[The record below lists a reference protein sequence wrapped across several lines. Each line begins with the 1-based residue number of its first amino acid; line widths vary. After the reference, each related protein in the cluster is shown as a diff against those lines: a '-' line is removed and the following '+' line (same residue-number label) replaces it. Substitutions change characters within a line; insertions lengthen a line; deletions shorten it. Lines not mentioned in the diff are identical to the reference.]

1 MVEYLAGGRIQ
12 GSSSVGAVDTL
23 GTAVNGTNSGTV
35 TDNNTP
41 FYGETSVAFDNNDAV
56 HDLGTTSSFAG
67 LVKEDFTVIFWAK
80 AAAVG
85 NGGAGSNNGWGS
97 GSSSNTYAG
106 NQGTILNC
114 GQVSGNGSNQGF
126 VISFDDEGSQEFY
139 MWMGDGN
146 GNVILNDVI
155 GSNDVADTD
164 NNWHLYM
171 FHFDN
176 TNSQVKIYRDG
187 GSSAIQTTS
196 YASQVSST
204 SATTYKKMFM
214 GRQADDD
221 GRYFIGSLADVS
233 IWKRLVTTSEFNTLW
248 GTFQDNTSTATN
260 SVKGVRV
267 DALSDESGLLAH
279 WKLNDLNFTN
289 SASVTDEKT
298 TITNVPVGTRF
309 EETDTRKIWR
319 MSNGGTMSSLDED
332 FSSYSDQAAANASWV
347 PTNDQAALR
356 VDTSANV
363 LKYEINSS
371 YGSYPNVTNCNTL
384 KDLGENAITGD
395 FTLKFK
401 FRILSNGNQ
410 INYNCSCIFGI
421 FETTNVNDNG
431 TNDSGIGIQPTFQS
445 GDESIRFNV
454 QYGYSNFNRTG
465 NSFDSVLGAD
475 VDDYWVKIVR
485 SGSTS
490 TCYIYSDAYSTLMRP
505 ALSVHDDKGN
515 ALRYIGFKNYMRFN
529 AGGGNYATFEVDDIE
544 LDLTPSWVE
553 KGRK

>member
-1 MVEYLAGGRIQ
+1 M
-12 GSSSVGAVDTL
+12 
-23 GTAVNGTNSGTV
+23 
-35 TDNNTP
+35 
-41 FYGETSVAFDNNDAV
+41 
-56 HDLGTTSSFAG
+56 
-67 LVKEDFTVIFWAK
+67 
-80 AAAVG
+80 
-85 NGGAGSNNGWGS
+85 
-97 GSSSNTYAG
+97 
-106 NQGTILNC
+106 
-114 GQVSGNGSNQGF
+114 
-126 VISFDDEGSQEFY
+126 
-139 MWMGDGN
+139 
-146 GNVILNDVI
+146 
-155 GSNDVADTD
+155 
-164 NNWHLYM
+164 
-171 FHFDN
+171 
-176 TNSQVKIYRDG
+176 
-187 GSSAIQTTS
+187 
-196 YASQVSST
+196 
-204 SATTYKKMFM
+204 AT
-214 GRQADDD
+214 G
-221 GRYFIGSLADVS
+221 
-233 IWKRLVTTSEFNTLW
+233 WKRLAHKKLSSAAVTIDS
-248 GTFQDNTSTATN
+248 GTFAVADLLRIVVYTSGTNTETQIRFNSDTGNNYSSNRENDGGNEADFTSQSMSKNNATGDGLGTVMTATIYNRADKEKQAFCQQVASDADGASNAPRRAQGALKWANTSDRITSIQVVNNYGSGNTFAAGSYITVFAAT
-260 SVKGVRV
+260 
-267 DALSDESGLLAH
+267 DD
-279 WKLNDLNFTN
+279 
-289 SASVTDEKT
+289 SVTDEKT

-309 EETDTRKIWR
+309 EETDTRKIYR

-410 INYNCSCIFGI
+410 INYNCSCVFGI
-421 FETTNVNDNG
+421 FETTAVNDNG

-454 QYGYSNFNRTG
+454 QYGYSNYNRTG
-465 NSFDSVLGAD
+465 NMFDSVLPAD

-485 SGSTS
+485 SGSTT

-505 ALSVHDDKGN
+505 ALSVHDDKAN